1 MKHKPNPNALL
12 GDGDDGEYG
21 EGEGGLGQGSGAY
34 RPPRMAAVHYEE
46 EKGAGRRERQKVS
59 LIYIAYKIY
68 IYCILYQV

>member
-1 MKHKPNPNALL
+1 M
-12 GDGDDGEYG
+12 YI
-21 EGEGGLGQGSGAY
+21 Y